1 MDTLSQ
7 ANIYKDLCEKSES
20 MCKKPDGT
28 EVGDGWVKKTD
39 MVSVARNLK
48 LYYDCFMKKILTAL
62 LLLFLLPLNV
72 CGEELLPHGSG
83 KFMTKETNPIYWG
96 YMEDYAAAL
105 KEAFA
110 KKKMLK
116 ITSMCVSYDYIV
128 TPDGQI
134 KDLVLDPPA
143 AFKYYQRKIKEVI
156 ESVPPPKFYAGMN
169 LEYMRFSVTM
179 YYENYKD
186 LHLGIGAYPRND
198 DDYYF
203 IVHIVLKK

>member
-1 MDTLSQ
+1 
-7 ANIYKDLCEKSES
+7 
-20 MCKKPDGT
+20 
-28 EVGDGWVKKTD
+28 
-39 MVSVARNLK
+39 
-48 LYYDCFMKKILTAL
+48 MKKILTTL
-62 LLLFLLPLNV
+62 LLLFLLPLTV
-72 CGEELLPHGSG
+72 CGEELAPRGRGYSLS
-83 KFMTKETNPIYWG
+83 KETNPIYWG

-198 DDYYF
+198 DYYF

>member
-1 MDTLSQ
+1 MDILSQ

-20 MCKKPDGT
+20 MCKKQNGT
-28 EVGDGWVKKTD
+28 EASDGWVKKTA
-39 MVSVARNLK
+39 MVSVAGNLK
-48 LYYDCFMKKILTAL
+48 LYYDCFMKKILTTL
-62 LLLFLLPLNV
+62 LLLFLLPLTV
-72 CGEELLPHGSG
+72 CGEELLPRGSG

-128 TPDGQI
+128 TSDGQI
-134 KDLVLDPPA
+134 KDMKISVYSL
-143 AFKYYQRKIKEVI
+143 KYYERKIKEVI
-156 ESVPPPKFYAGMN
+156 ESVPPPKFREGMN
-169 LEYMRFSVTM
+169 LEYMRFGVAM
-179 YYENYKD
+179 YYEDYED

-198 DDYYF
+198 DYYF
-203 IVHIVLKK
+203 HIRIVLKK